1 MQHSA
6 VPHPSASVAEQ
17 ARRSATLLL
26 ELTALR
32 NRKGVVNVALFSSQD
47 GFPNNAAKAIRS
59 GCFPISELPLVL
71 PFDNLPY
78 GKYAISVHH
87 DENMDSKLNC
97 NALGIPIE
105 GIGFSGNP
113 HIWMGVPPFHRT
125 AVEFSLDRQTVSI
138 TMKYLLP

>member
-1 MQHSA
+1 MQQPA
-6 VPHPSASVAEQ
+6 VPHTSASVVEQ

-26 ELTALR
+26 ELAALR
-32 NRKGVVNVALFSSQD
+32 NRKGVVNVALFNSQD
-47 GFPNNAAKAIRS
+47 GFPNDARKAVRS
-59 GCFPISELPLVL
+59 GCFPIAELPLVI
-71 PFDNLPY
+71 PFADLPY

-113 HIWMGVPPFHRT
+113 QIWRGVPAFHRT
-125 AVEFSLDRQTVSI
+125 AVEFTPDRQIVSI